1 MCIDY
6 RGRYVLLCILIVV
19 TKDPTSLK
27 PCFSKCFV
35 FCLSSAYL
43 RCIISILKFISITY
57 MYFTTDLMKMEKDNI
72 INFPSSVSK
81 IERQVEAILF
91 AASEPL
97 DTETIEK
104 RIKTSTNLKKVLQNL
119 QDIYKK
125 RGINLVCISKKWSFR
140 TSPNLSNLM
149 TQEKTVEKKLSKAA
163 IETLAIIVYHQPVT
177 RAEIEEIRGVAFGT
191 NTLEILM
198 ELNWVKPGGRKNVP
212 GRPIQYVTTD
222 DFLSHF
228 NLQKLSDLPTVDEL
242 GAAGLID
249 STNIDNAIFGTGKF
263 YKEKQDDKKEDI
275 YSNIDEM
282 LSSTL
287 DSDEKN

>member
-1 MCIDY
+1 MIKKKISKKNNVIDFPA
-6 RGRYVLLCILIVV
+6 
-19 TKDPTSLK
+19 K
-27 PCFSKCFV
+27 
-35 FCLSSAYL
+35 LSQ
-43 RCIISILKFISITY
+43 I
-57 MYFTTDLMKMEKDNI
+57 EKEI
-72 INFPSSVSK
+72 
-81 IERQVEAILF
+81 EAIIF
-91 AASEPL
+91 AAAEPL
-97 DTETIEK
+97 DIETIQSKISKRSDVEK
-104 RIKTSTNLKKVLQNL
+104 ILKKLQIEYSN
-119 QDIYKK
+119 

-149 TQEKTVEKKLSKAA
+149 AQEKTVEKKLSKAA
-163 IETLAIIVYHQPVT
+163 IETLSIIVYHQPVT

-191 NTLEILM
+191 NTIEILM

-212 GRPIQYVTTD
+212 GKPIQYVTTD

-242 GAAGLID
+242 GAAGPD

-263 YKEKQDDKKEDI
+263 YRENQENKKEDI

-287 DSDEKN
+287 KPEDDKKS

>member
-1 MCIDY
+1 MIKKK
-6 RGRYVLLCILIVV
+6 V
-19 TKDPTSLK
+19 KK
-27 PCFSKCFV
+27 
-35 FCLSSAYL
+35 
-43 RCIISILKFISITY
+43 
-57 MYFTTDLMKMEKDNI
+57 KDNI
-72 INFPSSVSK
+72 ISFPSKLSS
-81 IERQVEAILF
+81 IEKEIEAIVF
-91 AASEPL
+91 AAAEPL
-97 DTETIEK
+97 DIDTIGSKISKKTDVEK
-104 RIKTSTNLKKVLQNL
+104 ILLKLQSE
-119 QDIYKK
+119 YFG

-149 TQEKTVEKKLSKAA
+149 RQEKTIEKKLSRAA

-191 NTLEILM
+191 NTIEILM
-198 ELNWVKPGGRKNVP
+198 ELNWVKPGGRKDVP
-212 GRPIQYVTTD
+212 GKPIQYITTD

-282 LSSTL
+282 LNNTL
-287 DSDEKN
+287 DPEDNK

>member
-1 MCIDY
+1 MIKKK
-6 RGRYVLLCILIVV
+6 I
-19 TKDPTSLK
+19 KK
-27 PCFSKCFV
+27 
-35 FCLSSAYL
+35 
-43 RCIISILKFISITY
+43 
-57 MYFTTDLMKMEKDNI
+57 KDNI
-72 INFPSSVSK
+72 IDFPSKLSQ
-81 IERQVEAILF
+81 IEKEIEAIIF
-91 AASEPL
+91 AAAEPL
-97 DTETIEK
+97 DINTIQSKISKRSDVEK
-104 RIKTSTNLKKVLQNL
+104 ILKKLQNE
-119 QDIYKK
+119 YSN

-140 TSPNLSNLM
+140 TSPNLSSLM
-149 TQEKTVEKKLSKAA
+149 SQQKTVEKKLSKAA
-163 IETLAIIVYHQPVT
+163 IETLSIIVYHQPVT

-191 NTLEILM
+191 NTIEILM

-212 GRPIQYVTTD
+212 GKPIQYVTTD

-263 YKEKQDDKKEDI
+263 YKDTQENKKENI

-287 DSDEKN
+287 EPEEDK